1 MIESNV
7 LIIIKKMH
15 LLRTV
20 YIVSD
25 LHQLPVDLS
34 LGTGCGHFHK
44 YDDRKHPSVQTR
56 AGINTHAC

>member
-1 MIESNV
+1 
-7 LIIIKKMH
+7 MH